1 MSIDYGAPGVY
12 VREVP
17 SGPRPITAV
26 GTSTAAFLGVAPDHG
41 AHITQAGLEAV
52 AIDNWTEFLQEF
64 VGNATVG
71 TNLSSAVYGFFANG
85 GGRCYVVNLGD
96 HGSLEGT
103 STQTGG
109 LQLLE
114 AIDEV
119 AIVAAPGYC
128 DLETYTALLAHC
140 EAPNQQD
147 RVAIFDPPSGLGR
160 GDIDRLTVVAQ
171 EGPPPAPSPGPG
183 PGPAPGGPAPGGPS
197 AGGPAPAPGGPAPAP
212 GGASAGGAGGP
223 SGGPRPS
230 DGGNGNQGGLRPPQ
244 SDGGYGVFY
253 FPWFIIRDP
262 ISGQQVSSP
271 PSGHMAGIW
280 ARVDTS
286 RGVQKAPANEEVIG
300 ALSLEYQVSRAEQEV
315 LNPGRVN
322 CIRFFPAEGIRV
334 WGARTLAD
342 PASEWRYINVRRLT
356 NMLKE
361 SIADGTRWI
370 VFEPNSDQLWAEIRR
385 DVSAFLTRVWEDGAL
400 VGDTADQAFFV
411 KCDAET
417 NPPDIQDAG
426 QVITIIGIAPVK
438 PAEFVVFNL
447 MQSTLTGSVATVG
460 G

>member
-1 MSIDYGAPGVY
+1 MSDYGAPGVY
-12 VREVP
+12 VQEVP

-41 AHITQAGLEAV
+41 ARLGEAV
-52 AIDNWTEFLQEF
+52 PIDNWTQFLTTF
-64 VGNATVG
+64 VGDATEG
-71 TNLSSAVYGFFANG
+71 TDLASAVYGFFANG

-103 STQTGG
+103 STQPGG

-114 AIDEV
+114 AIDEI
-119 AIVAAPGYC
+119 AIVAAPGYH
-128 DLETYTALLAHC
+128 DVETYSALIGHC

-147 RVAIFDPPSGLGR
+147 RVAILDPPSGLGR
-160 GDIDRLTVVAQ
+160 DDIDRLIVVAQ
-171 EGPPPAPSPGPG
+171 EPPPPPPN
-183 PGPAPGGPAPGGPS
+183 
-197 AGGPAPAPGGPAPAP
+197 PAPAPNIAGQSAAQGQGG
-212 GGASAGGAGGP
+212 GGARPRAGGDA
-223 SGGPRPS
+223 
-230 DGGNGNQGGLRPPQ
+230 NQGGLRPPQ
-244 SDGGYGVFY
+244 SDGGYAAFY
-253 FPWFIIRDP
+253 FPWFRIRDP
-262 ISGQQVSSP
+262 ISGQEISAP

-280 ARVDTS
+280 ARTDSS
-286 RGVQKAPANEEVIG
+286 RGVHKAPANEEVIG
-300 ALSLEYQVSRAEQEV
+300 ALSLEYQVSRTEQQV

-342 PASEWRYINVRRLT
+342 PASEWRYINVRRLS

-370 VFEPNSDQLWAEIRR
+370 VFEPNSDQLWSEIRR
-385 DVSAFLTRVWEDGAL
+385 DVGAFLTRVWEDGAL
-400 VGDTADQAFFV
+400 VGATPQEAFFV
-411 KCDAET
+411 KCDAES
-417 NPPDIQDAG
+417 NPPEVRDAG
-426 QVITIIGIAPVK
+426 QVITVIGIAPVK
-438 PAEFVVFNL
+438 PAEFVVFKL